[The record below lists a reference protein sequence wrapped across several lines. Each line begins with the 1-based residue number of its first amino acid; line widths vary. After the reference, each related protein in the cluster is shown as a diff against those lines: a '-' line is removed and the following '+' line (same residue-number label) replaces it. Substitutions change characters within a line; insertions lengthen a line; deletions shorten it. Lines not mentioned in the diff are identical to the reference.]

1 MANSKLPSQSADCEM
16 SDSTEYQDEQFLHVH
31 RVPAGRRGERE
42 GEVIPVAGPQWPR
55 SLATS
60 HGIVCNYVL
69 LFHTVI
75 LR

>member
-1 MANSKLPSQSADCEM
+1 M
-16 SDSTEYQDEQFLHVH
+16 SGSSDYQDEQFLHVH
-31 RVPAGRRGERE
+31 GGWGGRE
-42 GEVIPVAGPQWPR
+42 GEVIPVAGPQWSR

-60 HGIVCNYVL
+60 RGIGGNYVP